1 MVARVVCERTVRSA
15 EGSGCCLR
23 TFGDEGRVIT
33 CVCDGIGKPLCKQ
46 VSALDAGFTIQRRKL
61 RRVYHSDE
69 RDSKITATSNNM

>member
-33 CVCDGIGKPLCKQ
+33 CVCDGIGKPSCKQ
-46 VSALDAGFTIQRRKL
+46 VSALDAGFTIQKTQIAP
-61 RRVYHSDE
+61 RVP
-69 RDSKITATSNNM
+69 